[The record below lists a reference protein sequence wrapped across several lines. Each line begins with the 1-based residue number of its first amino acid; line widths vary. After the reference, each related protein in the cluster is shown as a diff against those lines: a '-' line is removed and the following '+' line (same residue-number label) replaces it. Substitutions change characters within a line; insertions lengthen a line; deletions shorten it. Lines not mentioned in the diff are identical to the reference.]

1 LHALYKKIMDIN
13 IQEKVDNL
21 LNEINAETDLNKK
34 IEHLYYVLRQAD
46 YLIWSLQEEQH
57 QYENNNSF

>member
-1 LHALYKKIMDIN
+1 MDIN